1 MIKPLTTIAAAGALA
16 AATVAVPTQAN
27 ALAQWIVPAIVV
39 AGVGGLAVGAVA
51 TAHADS
57 YAYSPGYAPAGAVY
71 VQPRA
76 RAAATCQIVRERTP
90 SGAIR
95 RVQVC
100 E

>member
-1 MIKPLTTIAAAGALA
+1 MIRPLTTIAAAGALA

-27 ALAQWIVPAIVV
+27 ALAEWVVPAIVV

-51 TAHADS
+51 TAHADT
-57 YAYSPGYAPAGAVY
+57 YAYAPTGTVY
-71 VQPRA
+71 VQPRAA
-76 RAAATCQIVRERTP
+76 RAAATCQIVRERTR

-95 RVQVC
+95 QVQIC

>member
-27 ALAQWIVPAIVV
+27 ALAQWVVPAIVV

-51 TAHADS
+51 TAQA
-57 YAYSPGYAPAGAVY
+57 APVYAPQGAVY
-71 VQPRA
+71 VQPRT

-95 RVQVC
+95 RVQIC
-100 E
+100 Q